1 MSVEKPEPE
10 QMALGSTSRQYW
22 MLQIA
27 GWSAMALLSFLSLT
41 IWYNPGEWQP
51 AMHTLLQSVLG
62 IFISHPLRWVASL
75 TWSSTWLVRTIA
87 NGVGVI
93 AASLLWT
100 AARLAS
106 FTWLTG
112 EAIPP
117 SDWGGWV
124 FASVIVFG
132 AWSFCYHALKY
143 YRAWFLQRQFVAEAR
158 NDLLVA
164 QASARE
170 ESFRRLEAE
179 KHFRETQLRMLKY
192 QLSPHFLLN
201 ALNSVSYLVHR
212 DDKTTALDMLARIGD
227 FLRISLEHH
236 DELLHTLDEELAT
249 LQLYLGIERVR
260 FGDRL
265 QTEFRID
272 EAARGVLVP
281 SLLLQPLV
289 ENSIKHALGRQAKP
303 TLITVSARVAG
314 DRLELSVQDD
324 GPGAA
329 GADHKGSE
337 TGIGLLNVRQ
347 RLISAYG
354 DASCLE
360 MKPAEPQGLLVS
372 MSIPLV
378 AEGAEGEVPDA
389 ARTSPEPVDV

>member
-1 MSVEKPEPE
+1 
-10 QMALGSTSRQYW
+10 
-22 MLQIA
+22 
-27 GWSAMALLSFLSLT
+27 MALLSFLSLT

-75 TWSSTWLVRTIA
+75 TWSSGWLVRTIA
-87 NGVGVI
+87 NGAGVLV
-93 AASLLWT
+93 ASLLWT

-112 EAIPP
+112 EVIPP

-143 YRAWFLQRQFVAEAR
+143 YRAWLFQRQFITEAQ
-158 NDLLVA
+158 NELLKA

-170 ESFRRLEAE
+170 ESLRRLEAE

-212 DDKTTALDMLARIGD
+212 DNKGTALDMLARIGD

-265 QTEFRID
+265 QTDLQID
-272 EAARGVLVP
+272 HAARGVLVP

-289 ENSIKHALGRQAKP
+289 ENCIKHALGRQAKP
-303 TLITVSARVAG
+303 TLITVRAHVAG
-314 DRLELSVQDD
+314 GRLELSVQDD
-324 GPGAA
+324 GPGLTA
-329 GADHKGSE
+329 ADHMDSE

-354 DASCLE
+354 DASSIE
-360 MKPAEPQGLLVS
+360 MKPAAPQGLIVS
-372 MSIPLV
+372 MSIPLST
-378 AEGAEGEVPDA
+378 EIA
-389 ARTSPEPVDV
+389 ADLAHSNDSAQISG

>member
-1 MSVEKPEPE
+1 MRVEKSE
-10 QMALGSTSRQYW
+10 MNLAALGSTSRQYW
-22 MLQIA
+22 LLQIA

-51 AMHTLLQSVLG
+51 AMHTLLQSLLG

-75 TWSSTWLVRTIA
+75 TWSSSWLVRTLA
-87 NGVGVI
+87 NGAAVI

-112 EAIPP
+112 EAIPS

-143 YRAWFLQRQFVAEAR
+143 YRAWLLQRQFVAEAQ
-158 NDLLVA
+158 NQILKA
-164 QASARE
+164 QASARD
-170 ESFRRLEAE
+170 ESVRRLEAE

-236 DELLHTLDEELAT
+236 DELLHTLDEELTT

-272 EAARGVLVP
+272 EKARGVLVP

-289 ENSIKHALGRQAKP
+289 ENSIKHALGRQSTP
-303 TLITVSARVAG
+303 TLITVSAVVS
-314 DRLELSVQDD
+314 DNMLEIVVQDD
-324 GPGAA
+324 GPGLNAA
-329 GADHKGSE
+329 ERKQDE

-347 RLISAYG
+347 RLLSAYG
-354 DASCLE
+354 EAARLSLE
-360 MKPAEPQGLLVS
+360 TTAPHGLAVRL
-372 MSIPLV
+372 SIPLV
-378 AEGAEGEVPDA
+378 AEAVA
-389 ARTSPEPVDV
+389 S

>member
-1 MSVEKPEPE
+1 MNVGKPETD
-10 QMALGSTSRQYW
+10 QAAFGSTARHYW
-22 MLQIA
+22 LLQIA

-75 TWSSTWLVRTIA
+75 TWSSGWLVRTIA
-87 NGVGVI
+87 NGAGVLV
-93 AASLLWT
+93 ASLLWT

-143 YRAWFLQRQFVAEAR
+143 YRAWLFQRQFITETQ
-158 NDLLVA
+158 NELLKA

-170 ESFRRLEAE
+170 ESLRRLEAE

-212 DDKTTALDMLARIGD
+212 DDKATALDMLARIGD

-236 DELLHTLDEELAT
+236 DELLHTLDEELAA

-265 QTEFRID
+265 QTDLQID
-272 EAARGVLVP
+272 DGARAVLVP

-289 ENSIKHALGRQAKP
+289 ENCIKHALGRQAKP
-303 TLITVSARVAG
+303 TLVIIKAHLVA

-324 GPGAA
+324 GPGRTAP
-329 GADHKGSE
+329 DDKDSE
-337 TGIGLLNVRQ
+337 SGIGLLNVRQ

-354 DASCLE
+354 NRSSLE
-360 MKPAEPQGLLVS
+360 LQPAIPQGLKVS
-372 MSIPLV
+372 MSIPLSTQLTDDP
-378 AEGAEGEVPDA
+378 ARFLEGQ
-389 ARTSPEPVDV
+389 PVSG

>member
-1 MSVEKPEPE
+1 MSVEKSETDQAKPGP
-10 QMALGSTSRQYW
+10 ATKQYW
-22 MLQIA
+22 LLQIA

-62 IFISHPLRWVASL
+62 IFISHPLRWVATL
-75 TWSSTWLVRTIA
+75 TWSSSWLVRTVL
-87 NGVGVI
+87 NGAAVL

-143 YRAWFLQRQFVAEAR
+143 YRAWFLQRQFVTQAQNE
-158 NDLLVA
+158 LLKA
-164 QASARE
+164 QAAAQE

-227 FLRISLEHH
+227 FLRVSLEHH
-236 DELLHTLDEELAT
+236 DELLHTLEEELAT

-265 QTEFRID
+265 RTEFLID
-272 EAARGVLVP
+272 EKARRLLVP

-289 ENSIKHALGRQAKP
+289 ENSIKHALGRQSKP
-303 TLITVSARVAG
+303 TLITVRAEVA
-314 DRLELSVQDD
+314 DDMLEITVRDD
-324 GPGAA
+324 GPGLS
-329 GADHKGSE
+329 GKGKADSE

-354 DASCLE
+354 EGSSLSLE
-360 MKPAEPQGLLVS
+360 SAAPHGLTVRLRIPAAAESMAVRGMPALTEPG
-372 MSIPLV
+372 P
-378 AEGAEGEVPDA
+378 
-389 ARTSPEPVDV
+389 

>member
-1 MSVEKPEPE
+1 MSVEKSEPE
-10 QMALGSTSRQYW
+10 LMALGSTTRQYW
-22 MLQIA
+22 LLQIA

-51 AMHTLLQSVLG
+51 AMHTLLQSFLG
-62 IFISHPLRWVASL
+62 IFISHPLRWVATM
-75 TWSSTWLVRTIA
+75 TWSSSWLVRTVT
-87 NGVGVI
+87 NGAAVV
-93 AASLLWT
+93 AASLVWT

-143 YRAWFLQRQFVAEAR
+143 YRAWFLQRQFLAEAR
-158 NDLLVA
+158 NEMLLA

-212 DDKTTALDMLARIGD
+212 DDKATALDMLARIGD
-227 FLRISLEHH
+227 FLRMSLEHH
-236 DELLHTLDEELAT
+236 DELLHTLEEELTA

-272 EAARGVLVP
+272 DAARSVLVP

-289 ENSIKHALGRQAKP
+289 ENSIKHALGRQTKP
-303 TLITVSARVAG
+303 TLITVSAQVSG
-314 DRLELSVQDD
+314 DRLQLTVQDD
-324 GPGAA
+324 GPGPA
-329 GADHKGSE
+329 GMSRSGSE

-347 RLISAYG
+347 RLVSAYG
-354 DASCLE
+354 DASSLE
-360 MKPAEPQGLLVS
+360 MTAAEPQGLIVS

-378 AEGAEGEVPDA
+378 AEGAEGDVQDA
-389 ARTSPEPVDV
+389 VRASPEPVDV